1 MKPDQPQYIRQSG
14 RFKSV
19 GRPWRR
25 SIVEGQSNGVIG
37 ILDLRED
44 RGENTAARRR
54 GKTKMHF
61 GTLR

>member
-1 MKPDQPQYIRQSG
+1 MNPDQPQYVRQSG

-25 SIVEGQSNGVIG
+25 SKSKDNRTGVIG
-37 ILDLRED
+37 ILGLRED

-54 GKTKMHF
+54 GKTNMQI